1 MWVYVI
7 GKRTSV
13 SEEKEPVVSVK
24 LFSPWPLPSP
34 VKLTFCQAQVLTS
47 DLSLVTQEQCLL
59 TSFAALM
66 SLLGEE

>member
-24 LFSPWPLPSP
+24 LFSPLPLRQII
-34 VKLTFCQAQVLTS
+34 LTLAVAEILAW
-47 DLSLVTQEQCLL
+47 SLKN
-59 TSFAALM
+59 SAY
-66 SLLGEE
+66 